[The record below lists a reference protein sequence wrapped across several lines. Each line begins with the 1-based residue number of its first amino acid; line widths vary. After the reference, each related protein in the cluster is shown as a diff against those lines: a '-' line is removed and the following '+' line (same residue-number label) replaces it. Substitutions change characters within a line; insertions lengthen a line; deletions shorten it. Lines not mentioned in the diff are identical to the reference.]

1 MKKINHNIM
10 RKLVLNTLYAALVL
24 TISSCNTESEP
35 TNLTSDR
42 TDQLSAN
49 TYNLTSTQFSSSG
62 MQLGKLKE
70 MPFHEIVKA
79 TGMFDVPPENR
90 ASISTYFGGTVN
102 SIKLLSGERVK
113 KGQLLFN
120 LENPDYVQLQQDY
133 LETKGQLLYL
143 KSDYERQLNLV
154 QDSVTSQKKYLQAES
169 AYTVMQVK
177 FESLRKKLE
186 LMGINPN
193 TLTVNNIQTTIN
205 IISPIDGYITSVN
218 ISRGGYLNPSQ
229 TALSI
234 VNTDH
239 LHLELNIFEK
249 DILKVNVGQPISFKL
264 QNDAAKEYQ
273 ATVHLVNKTVDSK
286 DRTVGIHGHL
296 TDDKLTSRFNPGV
309 YVEAEI
315 FTTSELKSALPQNAL
330 VEVDDKYYVLE
341 LATSSNDSYLFNKRE
356 VRPGLS
362 YNGYV
367 EILNF
372 QDFPEN
378 SEILI
383 NGSFNLITE

>member
-1 MKKINHNIM
+1 
-10 RKLVLNTLYAALVL
+10 
-24 TISSCNTESEP
+24 
-35 TNLTSDR
+35 
-42 TDQLSAN
+42 
-49 TYNLTSTQFSSSG
+49 
-62 MQLGKLKE
+62 
-70 MPFHEIVKA
+70 
-79 TGMFDVPPENR
+79 
-90 ASISTYFGGTVN
+90 
-102 SIKLLSGERVK
+102 
-113 KGQLLFN
+113 
-120 LENPDYVQLQQDY
+120 
-133 LETKGQLLYL
+133 
-143 KSDYERQLNLV
+143 
-154 QDSVTSQKKYLQAES
+154 
-169 AYTVMQVK
+169 
-177 FESLRKKLE
+177 
-186 LMGINPN
+186 
-193 TLTVNNIQTTIN
+193 
-205 IISPIDGYITSVN
+205 
-218 ISRGGYLNPSQ
+218 
-229 TALSI
+229 
-234 VNTDH
+234 
-239 LHLELNIFEK
+239 
-249 DILKVNVGQPISFKL
+249 VNVGQPISFKL